1 MSGSGG
7 PRRRRVEHSRLE
19 WRLRAGGANP
29 VATRCECGW
38 FGWRP
43 QWRRRVI
50 LVGYAVGNATWP
62 ATPGPNYGQPGGKIG
77 PPAYSPTPG
86 ISACALPPYT
96 HVDPNEFQSSSGDSN
111 NWKPYVPPKPSAPAG
126 DDDDD
131 SSDGTSGPPPNFA
144 RSPLGPQNYPQPH
157 SDHPEPTEWYPSRRP
172 PGGGKIPG
180 ATGPRQPGGPSG
192 GPRILNPPNYPQP
205 HSDHPEPT
213 EWYPSAGRQVAV
225 DLLGA
230 TAPPKRSDLP
240 GSSYQ
245 PGRSI
250 RGARPFRRGCW
261 ARTTKTKTK
270 TKTKV
275 ARISGPAMK
284 GSHMDRK

>member
-7 PRRRRVEHSRLE
+7 SGGGGWSIPVWSGGFGPAVLTP
-19 WRLRAGGANP
+19 WQLGASAAGSAGGLSGGG
-29 VATRCECGW
+29 RG
-38 FGWRP
+38 
-43 QWRRRVI
+43 VI
-50 LVGYAVGNATWP
+50 LVGYAVGNATAP

-77 PPAYSPTPG
+77 PPAYSPTPVFPP
-86 ISACALPPYT
+86 AVLPPYT

-213 EWYPSAGRQVAV
+213 EWYPSRRPPGGGKIP
-225 DLLGA
+225 GA

-245 PGRSI
+245 PGREYPWSPPLPP
-250 RGARPFRRGCW
+250 GLL
-261 ARTTKTKTK
+261 
-270 TKTKV
+270 
-275 ARISGPAMK
+275 GP
-284 GSHMDRK
+284 HDQDEDQD